1 MKKCLTCILF
11 AVVLF
16 ASCKSTSKKQKAKA
30 EAPAETEAVAAE
42 ENSESENTEG
52 LDSSEEA
59 GDKAD
64 SQVAS
69 DSNSKSN
76 KKSKEKKASKSKSES
91 TADAGNYTGWIKSK
105 GKDITET
112 FGIMQLK
119 TRAKFGSYTI
129 SLINNKNKAVPVLST
144 SNEFTTNAIYLKNSR
159 KTYCLTTDT
168 SVKNQV
174 QKKEDG
180 LSVLYS
186 VPDVADVRVDFKC
199 MSTEKK
205 GTYNMLK
212 VIMTV
217 TNKSKRNDEFHLKSI
232 LDTTL
237 GESDDFHFYTWEGV
251 PVKNEVLYRTLQN
264 QKWFLSKNN
273 SAAMQFFYSGAD
285 CTVPA
290 LVALANYSTLEKNI
304 WEPDMAS
311 FRAFDTVLS
320 YNNSAVC
327 AIWNPIKL
335 AVNESGK
342 VIFYLAFA
350 VDGVKPN
357 GENVIYDNNAP
368 KLKPVEAAPAVE
380 VIKDAGISGGYS
392 LVEDLGEQ
400 ETVSELNEKSESEKN
415 TEAPSVDFYIQNMTN
430 EQLTPEY
437 IQALL
442 DRIAALEEN
451 SPSLNRQEL
460 LQLNAELDAILT
472 YLRQ

>member
-1 MKKCLTCILF
+1 MKKCLICLLF
-11 AVVLF
+11 AAVLF
-16 ASCKSTSKKQKAKA
+16 ASCKSTSKKQKSKA
-30 EAPAETEAVAAE
+30 EAPANTEAVAADE
-42 ENSESENTEG
+42 NTGSENSEASET
-52 LDSSEEA
+52 SEESA
-59 GDKAD
+59 AKTDA
-64 SQVAS
+64 QETS
-69 DSNSKSN
+69 DSKDS
-76 KKSKEKKASKSKSES
+76 KKSKDKKSSKTSEEK
-91 TADAGNYTGWIKSK
+91 GNYTGWIKSK

-119 TRAKFGSYTI
+119 THAKFGSYTI
-129 SLINNKNKAVPVLST
+129 SLLNDKNKYVPVLSA
-144 SNEFTTNAIYLKNSR
+144 SNEFTTNAFYLKNSR
-159 KTYCLTTDT
+159 KTYCLTSDT
-168 SVKNQV
+168 SIKNQI

-180 LSVLYS
+180 LSILYT
-186 VPDVADVRVDFKC
+186 VPDVADVSVDFKC
-199 MSTEKK
+199 MATEKK
-205 GTYNMLK
+205 GSYNMLK
-212 VIMTV
+212 VTMTV

-237 GESDDFHFYTWEGV
+237 GEADDFHFYTWEGV

-264 QKWFLSKNN
+264 QKWFVSKNN

-327 AIWNPIKL
+327 AVWNPLKL

-350 VDGVKPN
+350 VDGIKPN
-357 GENVIYDNNAP
+357 GENVIFDKTAP

-380 VIKDAGISGGYS
+380 VIKDAAISGGYS
-392 LVEDLGEQ
+392 LVEDLGDE
-400 ETVSELNEKSESEKN
+400 EMVSDVSENSENLKN
-415 TEAPSVDFYIQNMTN
+415 PETPAAVPTVDFYIQNMTN

-442 DRIAALEEN
+442 DRIAALEED
-451 SPSLNRQEL
+451 SPLLNRQEL